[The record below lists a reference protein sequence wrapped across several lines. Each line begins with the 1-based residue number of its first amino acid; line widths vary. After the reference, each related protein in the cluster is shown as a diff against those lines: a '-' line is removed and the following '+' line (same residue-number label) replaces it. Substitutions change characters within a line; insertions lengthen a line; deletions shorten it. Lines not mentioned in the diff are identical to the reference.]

1 MKILRL
7 QLLAVLLIALI
18 AVTGCA
24 TFKQINPD
32 NVAPYAR
39 AGVALTC
46 RLVLNF
52 AVDGADRVEKAK
64 WIAGIAGG
72 VRTLMTGEMVTPAQV
87 EKVVNLWTPEKP
99 HWTNL
104 VTDIGR
110 VYAAV
115 YPQISGDARL
125 TLEVLGAVAA
135 GAEDASLEYLR

>member
-1 MKILRL
+1 MLM
-7 QLLAVLLIALI
+7 AVLLI

-24 TFKQINPD
+24 TFRQINPD

-52 AVDGADRVEKAK
+52 AVDDGDRVEKAK

-72 VRTLMTGEMVTPAQV
+72 VRTLMTGEIVTPAQV
-87 EKVVNLWTPEKP
+87 ENVVNLWTPEKP
-99 HWTNL
+99 HWAKL

-115 YPQISGDARL
+115 YPQINGDVRL
-125 TLEVLGAVAA
+125 TMEVLGAVAA
-135 GAEDASLEYLR
+135 GAEDASLEYLK